1 MQKDH
6 LEILLEEISGKFTL
20 VLEGHSAIRSEM
32 QKLHDNLN
40 EKIEHTTFLINVVN
54 QKVDKLEVKVDKL
67 EIKVDK
73 LEAKVDKLE
82 VKVDGIA
89 ADLSSHRAD
98 TEAHHGLYLV
108 KEG

>member
-6 LEILLEEISGKFTL
+6 LEIVLEDISSKFSM

-32 QKLHDNLN
+32 QKMHDNLN
-40 EKIEHTTFLINVVN
+40 EKIEHTTFLITVVN
-54 QKVDKLEVKVDKL
+54 KKVDKLDV
-67 EIKVDK
+67 KVDK

-82 VKVDGIA
+82 AKVDDIA
-89 ADLSSHRAD
+89 ADLKAHRAD

>member
-73 LEAKVDKLE
+73 LEAKVDKI
-82 VKVDGIA
+82 G
-89 ADLSSHRAD
+89 RA
-98 TEAHHGLYLV
+98 HV
-108 KEG
+108 

>member
-6 LEILLEEISGKFTL
+6 LEILLEDISGKFTM

-32 QKLHDNLN
+32 QKMHDNLN
-40 EKIEHTTFLINVVN
+40 EKIEHNAFLINVVN
-54 QKVDKLEVKVDKL
+54 QKVDKLDA
-67 EIKVDK
+67 KVDK
-73 LEAKVDKLE
+73 LEAKVD
-82 VKVDGIA
+82 VIA
-89 ADLSSHRAD
+89 ADLSAHRAD

>member
-6 LEILLEEISGKFTL
+6 LEILLEDISGKFSL

-32 QKLHDNLN
+32 QKMHDNLN

-54 QKVDKLEVKVDKL
+54 QKVDKLEA
-67 EIKVDK
+67 KVDK

-82 VKVDGIA
+82 VKVDDIA
-89 ADLSSHRAD
+89 ADLIAHRAD

>member
-6 LEILLEEISGKFTL
+6 LEILLEDISGKFTL

-32 QKLHDNLN
+32 QKMHDKLN
-40 EKIEHTTFLINVVN
+40 EKIDHTAFLINVVN
-54 QKVDKLEVKVDKL
+54 QKVDKLEVKVDRL
-67 EIKVDK
+67 EV
-73 LEAKVDKLE
+73 KVDKLE
-82 VKVDGIA
+82 VKVDDIA
-89 ADLSSHRAD
+89 ADLIAHRAD

>member
-6 LEILLEEISGKFTL
+6 LEILLEDISGKFSM

-32 QKLHDNLN
+32 QKMHDNLN
-40 EKIEHTTFLINVVN
+40 EKIEHSTFLITVVN
-54 QKVDKLEVKVDKL
+54 KKVDKLEVKVDKL
-67 EIKVDK
+67 EAKVDK

-82 VKVDGIA
+82 ATVDDIA
-89 ADLSSHRAD
+89 ADLKAHRAD

>member
-6 LEILLEEISGKFTL
+6 FEILLEEISGKFGL

-32 QKLHDNLN
+32 QKMHDNLN
-40 EKIEHTTFLINVVN
+40 EKIEHNSFLINVVN
-54 QKVDKLEVKVDKL
+54 QKVDKLEA
-67 EIKVDK
+67 KVDK
-73 LEAKVDKLE
+73 LEAKVDN
-82 VKVDGIA
+82 IA
-89 ADLSSHRAD
+89 ADLGAHRAD

>member
-6 LEILLEEISGKFTL
+6 LEILLEDISSKFSL
-20 VLEGHSAIRSEM
+20 VLEGHGAIRVEM
-32 QKLHDNLN
+32 QKMHEDLT
-40 EKIEHTTFLINVVN
+40 EKIEHNSFLINVVN
-54 QKVDKLEVKVDKL
+54 QKVDKLEARF
-67 EIKVDK
+67 DK

-82 VKVDGIA
+82 TRFDKLDAKVDTIA
-89 ADLSSHRAD
+89 ADLTAHRVD